1 MQRQK
6 LNPLVAIVSPQY
18 ISALLKIHEKLEG
31 KNIDWAVSG
40 DLAEALK
47 AVRVEPDCIE
57 IVTSKNGAEQI
68 YSAVSELSPQKVEYR
83 IQQLQRNALIEEKE
97 YPIYTRSYYF
107 EFEVDGIKVKV
118 HGDLQFKV
126 GEWDWGD
133 KFEFTPGSVY
143 IVNKK
148 TSLVPLYTK
157 YELYQSLGWA
167 DRAEKITSTLANQQR
182 LSRHLLK

>member
-1 MQRQK
+1 MQNQK
-6 LNPLVAIVSPQY
+6 LNPFLAIVPQRY
-18 ISALLKIHEKLEG
+18 VSALLKLHEKFDG
-31 KNIDWAVSG
+31 KNIEWAVSG
-40 DLAEALK
+40 DLAEALR

-68 YSAVSELSPQKVEYR
+68 YMAVSEFNPQKVERR
-83 IQQLQRNALIEEKE
+83 IQQLQRNALVEEKE
-97 YPIYTRSYYF
+97 YPVYTRSYYF
-107 EFEVDGIKVKV
+107 EFEVDEVKVKV

-126 GEWDWGD
+126 GEWNWGD
-133 KFEFTPGSVY
+133 KFEFIPGSIY

-167 DRAEKITSTLANQQR
+167 DRTEKIISALTSQR
-182 LSRHLLK
+182 LISKLR